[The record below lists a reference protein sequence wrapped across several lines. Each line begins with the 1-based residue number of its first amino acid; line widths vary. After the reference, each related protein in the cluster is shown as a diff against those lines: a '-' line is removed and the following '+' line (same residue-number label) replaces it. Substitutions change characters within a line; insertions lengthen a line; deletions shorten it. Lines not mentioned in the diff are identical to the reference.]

1 MRKKEKKKGEGRCA
15 DRQKLH
21 QPSSMTGKD
30 SEEMQG
36 RAGRK
41 WQEKSCRAEPCSPTC
56 QAKANCPTGGG
67 RGGLDCTENS
77 EPHLLFASLT
87 PVCSVC
93 PRKCSNSCEPWGY
106 CESFVQPIWSY
117 GSWSWLLR
125 KFSFLK
131 SQTYERN
138 GETIDPILVLV
149 FGSRKIQILIR
160 FW

>member
-1 MRKKEKKKGEGRCA
+1 MCRQTEIAPAKQHDREGQWGNAGEGW
-15 DRQKLH
+15 
-21 QPSSMTGKD
+21 
-30 SEEMQG
+30 EEMT
-36 RAGRK
+36 RK
-41 WQEKSCRAEPCSPTC
+41 ELQSRTLLTHLSGQSQLSHWRWQRWLRLHWEFWATSPVC
-56 QAKANCPTGGG
+56 
-67 RGGLDCTENS
+67 LFNS
-77 EPHLLFASLT
+77 

-106 CESFVQPIWSY
+106 CESFVQPMWSY